1 MLTAGM
7 NALAM
12 VRFGGFRFGHGGG
25 DGIGL
30 LLMGVVVFGVL
41 IWALSHSHSDRNESA
56 KG

>member
-1 MLTAGM
+1 MATAGM

-12 VRFGGFRFGHGGG
+12 VRFGGFRFSHGGG
-25 DGIGL
+25 DGFAL

-41 IWALSHSHSDRNESA
+41 IWALSHSGRNESA